1 MQLQRFKV
9 PVGKTI
15 VIGHN
20 NSHKCDVIGFIEP
33 AGVKMVN
40 LNEMVF
46 EEYADDL
53 CRFCEKRFKE
63 SEMRREYVNNYIGI
77 FKIHPEF
84 LIQTAKE
91 IDFVGFLKDTY
102 LSHFLISYF
111 LRGNITI
118 EQFVNKLFAF
128 DPLLYERF
136 VIYFCD
142 SYRFHNLL
150 NDTVLK
156 FIYHNYDKCEGFVIE
171 HKCKLQK
178 SEFQTKKIECNHN
191 DLLLLES
198 LEDDDFFIFD
208 LKSDNV
214 LAMPNVYSDGKI
226 CWGNYYTKKPKNL
239 VEMLTYF
246 FAYPFNGDLVWDTS
260 ESVRWLIEDYGFYED
275 DFFDNDEDN
284 KPRSPTAREIIK
296 IIERG
301 GNGNRYKGDMNVDY
315 VEFDIQGVREILII
329 KNGFDLDDFNKLID
343 EWFLDCLTDHCHD
356 VFIFLINEKEE
367 NVWDAYLPTNDTD
380 GIYIEIDLKKLEELN
395 PNETN

>member
-1 MQLQRFKV
+1 MRLERYVV
-9 PVGKTI
+9 PVGKTV

-20 NSHKCDVIGFIEP
+20 NHSKCDVIGFIEP
-33 AGVKMVN
+33 AGAKMVN
-40 LNEMVF
+40 LNERVF

-63 SEMRREYVNNYIGI
+63 SEMRSKYANVYIDI
-77 FKIHPEF
+77 FKVHPEF

-91 IDFVGFLKDTY
+91 LDFVGFLEDTY

-118 EQFVNKLFAF
+118 EQFVNKLFVF

-136 VIYFCD
+136 VICFCD
-142 SYRFHNLL
+142 SYRFHNFL

-156 FIYHNYDKCEGFVIE
+156 FIYHNYDKCKGFVIE

-208 LKSDNV
+208 LKSDNA
-214 LAMPNVYSDGKI
+214 LAMPNVYSNGTV
-226 CWGNYYTKKPKNL
+226 CWGSYYTKKPKNL

-260 ESVRWLIEDYGFYED
+260 DSVRWLIDGYGFYEY
-275 DFFDNDEDN
+275 DFFDNDYDS
-284 KPRSPTAREIIK
+284 KPHDPTAREIIE
-296 IIERG
+296 IIAKG
-301 GNGNRYKGDMNVDY
+301 GNGNCYKGDMNVDY
-315 VEFDIQGVREILII
+315 VEFDIEGVREILIV
-329 KNGFDLDDFNKLID
+329 KNGLDLDDFNESID
-343 EWFLDCLTDHCHD
+343 EDFLNCLTDHYND
-356 VFIFLINEKEE
+356 VFIFLINEKKE
-367 NVWDAYLPTNDTD
+367 NVWDAYLPTSEVD
-380 GIYIEIDLKKLEELN
+380 GIYIEINLQTLEDS
-395 PNETN
+395 NETN

>member
-1 MQLQRFKV
+1 MRLERYVV

-20 NSHKCDVIGFIEP
+20 NNSKCDVIGFIEP
-33 AGVKMVN
+33 AGAKSVS
-40 LNEMVF
+40 LNERVF

-63 SEMRREYVNNYIGI
+63 SEIRREYIHTYIGI

-91 IDFVGFLKDTY
+91 LDFVGYLKDTY
-102 LSHFLISYF
+102 LEHFLIAYF
-111 LRGNITI
+111 LCGTITI
-118 EQFVNKLFAF
+118 EQFVNKLYEF
-128 DPLLYERF
+128 DPILYERF
-136 VIYFCD
+136 VTNFCE
-142 SYRFHNLL
+142 SYRFSNLL

-156 FIYHNYDKCEGFVIE
+156 FIYHNYDKCKGFVIE

-198 LEDDDFFIFD
+198 LEDDEFFIFD
-208 LKSDNV
+208 LKSDNA
-214 LAMPNVYSDGKI
+214 LAMPNVYSNGTV
-226 CWGNYYTKKPKNL
+226 CWGSYYTKRPKNL

-260 ESVRWLIEDYGFYED
+260 DSVRWLIDGYGFNEY
-275 DFFDNDEDN
+275 DFFDNDYDRT
-284 KPRSPTAREIIK
+284 PRDPTAREIIE

-315 VEFDIQGVREILII
+315 VEFDIEGVREILIV
-329 KNGFDLDDFNKLID
+329 KNGLDLDDFN
-343 EWFLDCLTDHCHD
+343 ESGFLNCLTDHYND

-367 NVWDAYLPTNDTD
+367 NVWDAYLPTSDTD
-380 GIYIEIDLKKLEELN
+380 GIYIEIDLKKLEESK
-395 PNETN
+395 PDETDQH